1 VTLWSTHGDWSWPLI
16 RSKQLSTHY
25 TMYNHPI
32 IHKAAATST
41 ATGRQR
47 AWSWWGYPGIPAGC
61 CQKGWCPKPH
71 HHSERAAEVWRWW
84 TRPRH
89 GSEDGSKE
97 FTEQEYRHLREMSHA
112 GVTSSLS
119 NQLIRWFS
127 PSHDTRAIEQYQ
139 AIPARWFETILSIC
153 LVDWYNYDTILTV
166 PLPPQKS
173 KVQSWTVLKC
183 NATSNDFVIVIPG
196 WEQDQVSYQIGRSR
210 STCKHRYRNL

>member
-1 VTLWSTHGDWSWPLI
+1 MIKWHWSTHSDWSWPLI

-25 TMYNHPI
+25 TMYNHPNI
-32 IHKAAATST
+32 REAAATST

-84 TRPRH
+84 TRPRR

-97 FTEQEYRHLREMSHA
+97 FTEHEYGHFERDVTFWCDIITLVINWLDGSPRHVIPQNITREYASCNIT
-112 GVTSSLS
+112 VPS
-119 NQLIRWFS
+119 N
-127 PSHDTRAIEQYQ
+127 T
-139 AIPARWFETILSIC
+139 WFEMILSIY

-166 PLPPQKS
+166 S
-173 KVQSWTVLKC
+173 
-183 NATSNDFVIVIPG
+183 TS
-196 WEQDQVSYQIGRSR
+196 
-210 STCKHRYRNL
+210 STNI